1 MKKVFKIE
9 VDCAHCANKMEECAS
24 KVKGVRSAAVSF
36 MTLKMTVV
44 LLSSRYRREIKIQRN
59 GGLK

>member
-1 MKKVFKIE
+1 MWQDVQITNVQYSDVFADKTSLIRLK
-9 VDCAHCANKMEECAS
+9 NSIRMYI
-24 KVKGVRSAAVSF
+24 